1 MLKGLT
7 RRRAAEATLFAGAGC
22 IAVDAREDGPMAQQV
37 DAPTAPGLVETAVNS
52 KIGRTGLGLGMADAA
67 QTMDAVSDA
76 AEKAQSAKDAAES
89 LGVWDVAT
97 HALQSPRVLF
107 GIAALIAIGL
117 LIYWRHR
124 DHS

>member
-1 MLKGLT
+1 
-7 RRRAAEATLFAGAGC
+7 
-22 IAVDAREDGPMAQQV
+22 MAQQV
-37 DAPTAPGLVETAVNS
+37 DAPTDPGIVETAVNS
-52 KIGRTGLGLGMADAA
+52 KIGRTGLALGTADIG
-67 QTMDAVSDA
+67 QTVDAVSDA

-89 LGVWDVAT
+89 LGLWDIAT

-107 GIAALIAIGL
+107 GIAALIAIGA